1 MLMEGVR
8 SFPDNKTGRQFKVEN
23 HLFEQGTT
31 GRLHLGPDRGI
42 TLARDWVTVL
52 RQDLTQWFQ
61 HVGVL
66 KDLSPRHVQPFAVED
81 SITIQ

>member
-1 MLMEGVR
+1 
-8 SFPDNKTGRQFKVEN
+8 
-23 HLFEQGTT
+23 
-31 GRLHLGPDRGI
+31 
-42 TLARDWVTVL
+42 VL

-81 SITIQ
+81 SITIKQQVEIELSRVQLLTGAHTALFGFDTTQG